1 MILFEKNIDNQRRNI
16 MVPKSKVTAIL
27 FLLSFIFL
35 FSTSITAHCDS
46 MEGPVV
52 KASQKALKTGNI
64 NYVLVWVRAEDEK
77 EIKEMFDKVY
87 KVRTL
92 SPDANEFADMY
103 FFETVVRVHRMGEG
117 VGYTGLKPA
126 GFKPE
131 EGIEAA
137 DISIEN
143 NSVENLLSHLDGK
156 YHSKVKELFNDLQSK
171 KNYDL
176 NNVKAGREYV
186 ESYVIFIHYIEGLF
200 NGEENK
206 PKAHHH

>member
-1 MILFEKNIDNQRRNI
+1 ML
-16 MVPKSKVTAIL
+16 PKSKLIEII

-52 KASQKALKTGNI
+52 KASIKALETGNI
-64 NYVLVWVRAEDEK
+64 NYVLIWVRSEDEK
-77 EIKEMFDKVY
+77 DINKMFDKVN
-87 KVRTL
+87 KVRAL
-92 SPDANEFADMY
+92 GPEAKELADMY

-137 DISIEN
+137 DIAIEK
-143 NSVENLLSHLDGK
+143 NSVESILSHLDEK
-156 YHSKVKELFNDLQSK
+156 YHSKVNELFNDLQSK

-176 NNVKAGREYV
+176 NDVKAGREYV

-206 PKAHHH
+206 PEAHHH